1 MCQGSAR
8 GQWGRGD
15 GERGWQRNPKRER
28 ATCDVQLN
36 SCELIKLK
44 YGHTSRSRSR
54 THSRSRKAE
63 PCRNGNWQRKRKSSQ
78 RNYREYRP
86 SKLFGLARKLFRQAL
101 CTKYQLTS
109 SCQAVI
115 RCVFSFGI
123 NQALLTARS
132 AHNKEMLSI
141 LPAAAHHSHHSHHS
155 AHYRH

>member
-1 MCQGSAR
+1 MGE
-8 GQWGRGD
+8 GD
-15 GERGWQRNPKRER
+15 GERGCQRNPKRER

-78 RNYREYRP
+78 RNYKENRP
-86 SKLFGLARKLFRQAL
+86 SKLFGLARKLFRQAV
-101 CTKYQLTS
+101 CTEHQLTS

-115 RCVFSFGI
+115 RSVFSFGI

-132 AHNKEMLSI
+132 AYNKEMLSI
-141 LPAAAHHSHHSHHS
+141 LPTAAHHSHHSHHS
-155 AHYRH
+155 AHHRH